1 MAFYASYACEKIR
14 ERGIRVADHD
24 GSLRKMGY
32 RGGKSRRKD
41 AKKIY
46 ENHNKMWHWKKNI
59 RRNQGRKCREYLF

>member
-46 ENHNKMWHWKKNI
+46 ENHNKM
-59 RRNQGRKCREYLF
+59 